1 MRDRFDRLSLTG
13 ALVRGLRVGVA
24 MLFFALVLGAL
35 SLLASGCANPIGG
48 QARAATVSAAALTAG
63 GDAVMAA
70 RSAALD
76 RVEAE
81 HPTDPEHDLALDAE
95 AARWLPVL
103 EGLDA
108 GRTALLVW
116 IDALEL
122 AQAAGGDDD
131 LLPPLL
137 ALGLRTLRL
146 IADAFALASS
156 LGVEGLP
163 VLPALGGE

>member
-1 MRDRFDRLSLTG
+1 MRDRFDRWSMSG
-13 ALVRGLRVGVA
+13 DLVAGLRVGGA
-24 MLFFALVLGAL
+24 LLFFALLLGAL
-35 SLLASGCANPIGG
+35 SLLVGCGNPIGA
-48 QARAATVSAAALTAG
+48 QARAATISASALTAG

-70 RSAALD
+70 RGAALD

-122 AQAAGGDDD
+122 ARVAGGGED
-131 LLPPLL
+131 LVPPLL
-137 ALGLRTLRL
+137 ALGARTLRL
-146 IADAFALASS
+146 IADAFALAGA